1 MDENDKNILRHLMD
15 DGRKSNVDSA
25 DSMGVSEEIVRRRKF
40 CLQQERAYEIV
51 AVPDHRKLGYG
62 VEILLGIEADSSQTD
77 EVAEALSEVD
87 EVYRVSCTTGSFNIF
102 AWLTVRSMEDVAAVL
117 DEKVRSIPG
126 IDRVSTFCCIEP
138 KKPWTPT
145 VPRPFPHNERPE
157 SAMP

>member
-1 MDENDKNILRHLMD
+1 MDENDKNILRHLME
-15 DGRKSNVDSA
+15 DGRKSNVDIA
-25 DSMGVSEEIVRRRKF
+25 DAMGVSEETVRRRKVS
-40 CLQQERAYEIV
+40 LQRDGVYEMV
-51 AVPDHRKLGYG
+51 AVPDYRKLGYG
-62 VEILLGIEADSSQTD
+62 VEMLLGIEADSSQTD

-145 VPRPFPHNERPE
+145 GSPIISP
-157 SAMP
+157 